1 MTKKPKLKNKLHRLF
16 DTIIKEVPIPD
27 EVKSGFTSALKDSK
41 KYEAVYPVIQQN
53 VLNILNNKN
62 ISPEQKIIHT
72 ADYIGDKIREVDPS
86 VSMFTIGFLKGS
98 ISNQIKHPIYQARL
112 PVLIEKCK
120 KILKE

>member
-1 MTKKPKLKNKLHRLF
+1 MTKKPKIKNKLHRLF
-16 DTIIKEVPIPD
+16 KTIIEEVPVPD
-27 EVKSGFTSALKDSK
+27 EVKSGFTNALKETK
-41 KYEAVYPVIQQN
+41 KYEAVYPTIERN

-62 ISPEQKIIHT
+62 ISPEQKIIDT
-72 ADYIGDKIREVDPS
+72 ADYIGEMIREVDPS

-112 PVLIEKCK
+112 PSLIEKCK